1 MNMDMYIGTSQD
13 YAIGAKVP
21 SQSVVFY
28 DMQLAREYAH
38 AKAEERGALFGN
50 VYRIAYEID
59 ETKLFAERRPTRIE
73 EHVAWSI

>member
-1 MNMDMYIGTSQD
+1 MDMYIGTSQD

-50 VYRIAYEID
+50 VYRIAYELD
-59 ETKLFAERRPTRIE
+59 ENQLFVERRPTHIE